1 MKKTGKKWMALL
13 MAFSMAA
20 LTACGS
26 SEKTVRS
33 VLHEMPSCGNLLFKP
48 ERKFLRTA
56 ADRRGIKADRRN

>member
-1 MKKTGKKWMALL
+1 LKKTGKKWMALL

-33 VLHEMPSCGNLLFKP
+33 VLP
-48 ERKFLRTA
+48 RDAFLREST
-56 ADRRGIKADRRN
+56 I